1 MNLDRMMVARA
12 VYAGQLG
19 PEHIT
24 NEELLEI
31 NLNMMTM
38 IGERK
43 MEEGKT
49 VFADHD
55 TLQ

>member
-12 VYAGQLG
+12 VFAGQLG

-31 NLNMMTM
+31 NLNMMEM

-43 MEEGKT
+43 MEEGKI
-49 VFADHD
+49 VFADHN

>member
-1 MNLDRMMVARA
+1 MNVDRMLVARA
-12 VYAGQLG
+12 VFAGQLG

-24 NEELLEI
+24 EEELLEVNM
-31 NLNMMTM
+31 NLMLM
-38 IGERK
+38 IGDRK
-43 MEEGKT
+43 ISEGLI

>member
-12 VYAGQLG
+12 VFAGQLG

-31 NLNMMTM
+31 NLNMMEM

>member
-12 VYAGQLG
+12 VFAGQLG
-19 PEHIT
+19 PEYIT

>member
-12 VYAGQLG
+12 VFAGQLG

-24 NEELLEI
+24 EEELLEV
-31 NLNMMTM
+31 NLNMMEM

-43 MEEGKT
+43 MEEGKV

>member
-12 VYAGQLG
+12 VFAGQLG
-19 PEHIT
+19 PEYIT

-31 NLNMMTM
+31 NLNMMEM